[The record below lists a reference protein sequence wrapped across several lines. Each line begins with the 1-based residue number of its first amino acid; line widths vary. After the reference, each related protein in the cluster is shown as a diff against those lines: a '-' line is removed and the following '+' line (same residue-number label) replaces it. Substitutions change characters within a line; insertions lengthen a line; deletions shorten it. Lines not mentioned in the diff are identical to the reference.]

1 MFKIIFFFILFLIAC
16 SDSINNT
23 STTTNV
29 STVESD
35 TKGDLAVYAMD
46 AVSGELIREANIS
59 ISVAEDSFRYPT
71 CRHPR

>member
-46 AVSGELIREANIS
+46 AVSGELI
-59 ISVAEDSFRYPT
+59 
-71 CRHPR
+71 